1 MIFESTIHEVKQMET
16 NTYVD
21 DIICDNMLLV
31 ISPWLTKTTIRH
43 WTYEMGRFNLTPLK
57 KKQHACFIGSD
68 TIGDCLVFSIQYN
81 TAARALNIT

>member
-43 WTYEMGRFNLTPLK
+43 WTYEMGRFNLMPLK
-57 KKQHACFIGSD
+57 KKQHACFIGSNK
-68 TIGDCLVFSIQYN
+68 IGDFLIFKFNKTLLLV
-81 TAARALNIT
+81 L